1 MAWME
6 LSPINIYRDCVHGEN
21 LLNPEGDFLKID
33 MSNEDDMKKILVEK
47 ICKKC
52 EFYSDDDVDLE
63 CYAFKLSRKM
73 VEEGKINLDDL

>member
-1 MAWME
+1 
-6 LSPINIYRDCVHGEN
+6 
-21 LLNPEGDFLKID
+21 
-33 MSNEDDMKKILVEK
+33 MSSEDDMKKILVEK